1 MLHDDDSV
9 AGCVNVELDGVRV
22 TLERASKRRQR
33 ILRVFALRAPVGDAF
48 QGLCS
53 LYGDVY
59 LSPRAD
65 DRTAAAT
72 SCDPSSV

>member
-1 MLHDDDSV
+1 MDDDNSV
-9 AGCVNVELDGVRV
+9 ASGVDIELEGICAS
-22 TLERASKRRQR
+22 LERPAKGGQG
-33 ILRVFALRAPVGDAF
+33 IFRVFALRAPVGDAF
-48 QGLCS
+48 QGPCS

-72 SCDPSSV
+72 SRDPSSV